1 MVAHPGQV
9 HDGVP
14 GSTATADHLALES
27 ALCAVV
33 AERLGE
39 LRFGLWFGEEVH
51 LGLSGDG
58 DALEVQVPNA
68 FFREWIRSHFSTS
81 LVEAAQVVTGRQVR
95 LSFAIQNEIDPLPGD
110 VVEPDVDRSQQ
121 RPGSTVTVPIPGNP
135 KTPLSFPAPHP
146 ASPDR
151 SPTPRFKPP
160 ATDRIQSQNHAQR
173 PANGQASRPGLP
185 GLPVAIR
192 SPRLLDDFVTGPSN
206 QLAHAASRE
215 MIQTAGKAFNP
226 LVIHGGVG
234 LGKTHLLEAITQGL
248 RQVHPSLNVL
258 SITAEAFTNSF
269 LESMRAG
276 TLGGFRTRYRGLGAL
291 ALDDVHF
298 LAGTRATQNE
308 FLHTFNSLIVRGAP
322 IILTADQHPRRISRL
337 TEELVT
343 RFLGGMVVKLEIPDL
358 ATRRAILQ
366 ARSEARGVSVP
377 GTVLDYIAEHLRT
390 SVRELEGAIHSVIA
404 HALLTGKR
412 LDMVLAKAALRDT
425 IHHTAQAVGLRDVER
440 RGMPALPDRSRGTEI
455 GQSRPCPGLSPDAGH
470 VPGASIPAPR
480 TARSVAISATATT
493 RQSSRPI
500 RRYKDGSGTS
510 SKTLCCPVS
519 RPSPMSSL
527 ILSGPWAPE
536 PGPPTC
542 WFTHSAGSSWQR
554 VRSRGSR
561 GGGLAGLRR
570 GC

>member
-1 MVAHPGQV
+1 MMAHPGPG

-27 ALCAVV
+27 ALRAAM

-68 FFREWIRSHFSTS
+68 FFHEWIRDHFSTS

-95 LSFAIQNEIDPLPGD
+95 LNFAIQKEVDPPPGD
-110 VVEPDVDRSQQ
+110 VVESDADRSQQ
-121 RPGSTVTVPIPGNP
+121 RSGGTVTVPIPGNP

-151 SPTPRFKPP
+151 SSTPRFKPP
-160 ATDRIQSQNHAQR
+160 ATDRIQSQNHGQR
-173 PANGQASRPGLP
+173 TANGQASRPGLP
-185 GLPVAIR
+185 GLPAAIR
-192 SPRLLDDFVTGPSN
+192 SPRLLDEFVTGPSN

-234 LGKTHLLEAITQGL
+234 LGKTYLLEAITQGL

-291 ALDDVHF
+291 AMDDVHF

-377 GTVLDYIAEHLRT
+377 GAVLDYIAEHLRT

-425 IHHTAQAVGLRDVER
+425 IHHVAQAVGLRDIER
-440 RGMPALPDRSRGTEI
+440 AVCQLFQIDPEALKSDSRARALAYPRMLAMYLVRKHTGAAYSEI
-455 GQSRPCPGLSPDAGH
+455 GRHFGDRNHST
-470 VPGASIPAPR
+470 V
-480 TARSVAISATATT
+480 ISADKKVQGWLRDEQKNALLPGFETIADVLADLE
-493 RQSSRPI
+493 R
-500 RRYKDGSGTS
+500 
-510 SKTLCCPVS
+510 TL
-519 RPSPMSSL
+519 
-527 ILSGPWAPE
+527 GA
-536 PGPPTC
+536 
-542 WFTHSAGSSWQR
+542 
-554 VRSRGSR
+554 
-561 GGGLAGLRR
+561 
-570 GC
+570 

>member
-1 MVAHPGQV
+1 
-9 HDGVP
+9 
-14 GSTATADHLALES
+14 
-27 ALCAVV
+27 
-33 AERLGE
+33 
-39 LRFGLWFGEEVH
+39 
-51 LGLSGDG
+51 
-58 DALEVQVPNA
+58 
-68 FFREWIRSHFSTS
+68 
-81 LVEAAQVVTGRQVR
+81 
-95 LSFAIQNEIDPLPGD
+95 
-110 VVEPDVDRSQQ
+110 
-121 RPGSTVTVPIPGNP
+121 
-135 KTPLSFPAPHP
+135 
-146 ASPDR
+146 
-151 SPTPRFKPP
+151 
-160 ATDRIQSQNHAQR
+160 
-173 PANGQASRPGLP
+173 
-185 GLPVAIR
+185 
-192 SPRLLDDFVTGPSN
+192 
-206 QLAHAASRE
+206 
-215 MIQTAGKAFNP
+215 
-226 LVIHGGVG
+226 VG

-440 RGMPALPDRSRGTEI
+440 AVCQLFQIDPEALKSDSRARALAYPRMLAMYLARKHTGAAYSEI
-455 GQSRPCPGLSPDAGH
+455 GRHFGDRNHST
-470 VPGASIPAPR
+470 V
-480 TARSVAISATATT
+480 ISADKKVQGWLRDEQQNALLPGFETIADVLADLE
-493 RQSSRPI
+493 R
-500 RRYKDGSGTS
+500 
-510 SKTLCCPVS
+510 TL
-519 RPSPMSSL
+519 
-527 ILSGPWAPE
+527 GA
-536 PGPPTC
+536 
-542 WFTHSAGSSWQR
+542 
-554 VRSRGSR
+554 
-561 GGGLAGLRR
+561 
-570 GC
+570 